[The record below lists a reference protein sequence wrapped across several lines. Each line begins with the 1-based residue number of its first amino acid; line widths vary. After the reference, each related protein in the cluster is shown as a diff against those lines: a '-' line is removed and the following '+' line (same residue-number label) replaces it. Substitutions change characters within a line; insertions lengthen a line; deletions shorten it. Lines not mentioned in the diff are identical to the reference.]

1 MGSEM
6 CIRDRGRWALFGL
19 IATTALTAVMID
31 AQLAGLTRLAGRLS
45 PATPLVRR
53 LSVEGGPVDAVVE
66 FDPRLAGAV
75 VFRQ

>member
-1 MGSEM
+1 
-6 CIRDRGRWALFGL
+6 
-19 IATTALTAVMID
+19 MID
-31 AQLAGLTRLAGRLS
+31 AQLAGLTRLAGRLL

>member
-1 MGSEM
+1 V
-6 CIRDRGRWALFGL
+6 DWGRWALFGL
-19 IATTALTAVMID
+19 VATTALTAVMIH
-31 AQLAGLTRLAGRLS
+31 AQLAGLTGLAGRLL

-75 VFRQ
+75 VLRR